1 MLGKLNNN
9 RQRVTELD
17 LGKCPL
23 LPGEQGQWCV
33 MGLRLSPTTPSLLLW
48 AFVMCMEGTPLACQR
63 QLSTALGFLISFR
76 WQSSQ
81 SNKIVKP
88 LSYNSRSS
96 ICVFLRLTNLLFS
109 LSPLLT

>member
-48 AFVMCMEGTPLACQR
+48 AFVMCMEGTPLASQR
-63 QLSTALGFLISFR
+63 QLLTALGFVVSFR
-76 WQSSQ
+76 WQPPQ
-81 SNKIVKP
+81 SNRIVKP
-88 LSYNSRSS
+88 VSYNSRSS

-109 LSPLLT
+109 SSPLLT